1 MLKDISE
8 IRIGILGT
16 GRLGKALAKVLG
28 EHYKVFGWDV
38 NIKRAKQVTKQC
50 NVSFVPDLQQVLMS
64 DLVLLCI
71 PADDVIKFF
80 KDLPADEI
88 HRCVFLN
95 LATDIDTRSMIEELH
110 LHRLRVIGL
119 KPIGQFAA
127 MRHRVPMT
135 FVTSH
140 EDPEDL
146 TLLRK
151 VFAPIGNI
159 CLGDE
164 LHVRAINRVAT
175 KLALQFC
182 VNFESTIQ
190 PYAEGLEWSLSALK
204 SVAVGTMLDYPPD
217 SDNVYTS
224 SILKEIAEN
233 SLAAHPELS
242 EPEHSAA
249 VEVGR

>member
-1 MLKDISE
+1 MLEDISE

-38 NIKRAKQVTKQC
+38 NIKKAKQVTKQC
-50 NVSFVPDLQQVLMS
+50 NVNFVPDLQQVLMS

-71 PADDVIKFF
+71 PADEVIMFF
-80 KDLPADEI
+80 RNLPADETY
-88 HRCVFLN
+88 RCVFLN
-95 LATDIDTRSMIEELH
+95 LATDIDTRSMTEELK

-127 MRHRVPMT
+127 MRHRVPTT

-146 TLLRK
+146 RILRK

-159 CLGDE
+159 CIGDE

-182 VNFESTIQ
+182 VNFESAIQ
-190 PYAEGLEWSLSALK
+190 PCAEDLEWSVSALK

-217 SDNVYTS
+217 SNNAYIA
-224 SILKEIAEN
+224 SILREIAEN
-233 SLAAHPELS
+233 TLAARPELS
-242 EPEHSAA
+242 EPDHSAA
-249 VEVGR
+249 VEVGQ

>member
-16 GRLGKALAKVLG
+16 GRLGKALAKLLG

-50 NVSFVPDLQQVLMS
+50 NVNFVSDLQQVLMS

-71 PADDVIKFF
+71 PADEVITSFRN
-80 KDLPADEI
+80 LPADGI
-88 HRCVFLN
+88 YSCVFLN
-95 LATDIDTRSMIEELH
+95 LATDIDTRSMIEQLKLH
-110 LHRLRVIGL
+110 WLRVIGL

-127 MRHRVPMT
+127 LRHRVPTT

-146 TLLRK
+146 GMLRK

-159 CLGDE
+159 CSGDE

-175 KLALQFC
+175 RLALQFC
-182 VNFESTIQ
+182 LNFESAIQ
-190 PYAEGLEWSLSALK
+190 PYAEDLEWSLSALR
-204 SVAVGTMLDYPPD
+204 SVAVGTILDYPPD
-217 SDNVYTS
+217 SDNAY
-224 SILKEIAEN
+224 
-233 SLAAHPELS
+233 
-242 EPEHSAA
+242 
-249 VEVGR
+249 